1 MSDFDRYF
9 KKPDTK
15 PAATPGAAPPDTSLL
30 RDVMDKFQ
38 TFAGSG
44 LNKASFGVADHAASL
59 LSTPIFGGG
68 NGADVE
74 QIRARRQGLAK
85 ENPWTAGAGEF
96 AGLAAQQLPVMKL
109 AKVGT
114 AAVPALA
121 WAHRALTGGS
131 VGAGITGQGMVGG
144 ATALANAATDNAWG
158 EGAGKRDAGDVLK
171 EFGLGLTGGAIGGGI
186 GNALF
191 GGAMAKA
198 GPQIPQAIR
207 DATRA
212 ATDPARMAPFGL
224 TGAAAPNAE
233 QALRMAGG
241 EARDKFAPIVGDIF
255 KRASKGADDASFP
268 ALRTN
273 KAAQFPEKYA
283 PDYKG
288 SFAQRA
294 EAAAANAKSAEK
306 GIEKGVPQTNMPA
319 ASFLP
324 PEIRDVAKMLRDAA
338 INKQAA
344 NPVIPKA
351 FESRFVR
358 EAANRAA
365 DPDAAAR
372 ATSQLSNLNPTM
384 QRVLER
390 GVEDAQFK
398 NMGEL
403 LRPGPKAGAAVT
415 PRNRDINVHFQLPI
429 VTEAWNAVKG
439 PVTRG
444 MESHAHSQ
452 VGKAGE
458 QLANPA
464 TAMGALDA
472 MGQRTFGQTAAGSAG
487 YPTGE
492 MAFANWLRK
501 VGILPEATPIPR

>member
-9 KKPDTK
+9 KKPD
-15 PAATPGAAPPDTSLL
+15 PAPATTPGAAPPDTSLL

-44 LNKASFGVADHAASL
+44 LNKASFGIADHAAAL
-59 LSTPIFGGG
+59 LDTPIFGDGK
-68 NGADVE
+68 GASVEDV
-74 QIRARRQGLAK
+74 RARRQNLAK
-85 ENPWTAGAGEF
+85 ENPKTAMGGEF

-114 AAVPALA
+114 AAVPALGWLHKA
-121 WAHRALTGGS
+121 ITGGS
-131 VGAGITGQGMVGG
+131 VPAGIVGQGTVGG
-144 ATALANAATDNAWG
+144 ATGLVDAATEDMWG
-158 EGAGKRDAGDVLK
+158 ERAGKLDAGDYLK
-171 EFGLGLTGGAIGGGI
+171 RLGLGLTGGAIGGGI

-191 GGAMAKA
+191 GKA
-198 GPQIPQAIR
+198 INRAGEQVPEAVR
-207 DATRA
+207 DAVRTA
-212 ATDPARMAPFGL
+212 VDPARMAPYGL
-224 TGAAAPNAE
+224 TGAAAPNAA

-241 EARDKFAPIVGDIF
+241 EGRDKFAPIVEEIF
-255 KRASKGADDASFP
+255 GKAGKGASDASFP
-268 ALRTN
+268 ALRAN
-273 KAAQFPEKYA
+273 KAAQYPEKYA

-294 EAAAANAKSAEK
+294 DAAAKNAKDAEK
-306 GIEKGVPQTNMPA
+306 GIERGVPQTNMPA

-324 PEIRDVAKMLRDAA
+324 PEIRDVAKMLRDAS

-390 GVEDAQFK
+390 GVEASRFK
-398 NMGEL
+398 HVDDV
-403 LRPGPKAGAAVT
+403 LRPGVATKPVAPGRSREV
-415 PRNRDINVHFQLPI
+415 NLNVNVPI
-429 VTEAWNAVKG
+429 LSEAWNAVKG
-439 PVTRG
+439 PVARG
-444 MESHAHSQ
+444 VERRTQSQ
-452 VGKAGE
+452 AAEAG
-458 QLANPA
+458 
-464 TAMGALDA
+464 TALTQDAVGALDQ
-472 MGQRTFGQTAAGSAG
+472 MGQRTFGQGAAGSLG
-487 YPTGE
+487 YPAGE
-492 MAFANWLRK
+492 TAFSNWLK
-501 VGILPEATPIPR
+501 KLGVFPEATPIPR